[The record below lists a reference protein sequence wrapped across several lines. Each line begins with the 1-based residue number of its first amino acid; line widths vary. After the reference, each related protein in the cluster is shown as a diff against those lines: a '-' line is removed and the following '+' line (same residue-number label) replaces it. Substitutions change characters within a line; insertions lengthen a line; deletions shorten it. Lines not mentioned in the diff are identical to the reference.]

1 MSASDNTRNWTAAE
15 DFCRE
20 EGGHLAS
27 MIDESFKDQILEEMT
42 KTRHEGI
49 WLGGN
54 DIEEKSVW
62 KWVDCTPWSVTF
74 WAPGAPDSIHPE
86 CLALVLNSPGHTHL
100 NKKWNDRNCGDKL
113 GFLCK
118 KTICGLNNGNFSF
131 YFRFRILSLS
141 VYFCQVKHINPVL
154 LLYMINALLRNKRT
168 S

>member
-1 MSASDNTRNWTAAE
+1 MAE

-27 MIDESFKDQILEEMT
+27 MVDESFKDQILEEMT
-42 KTRHEGI
+42 KTGQDEI
-49 WLGGN
+49 WLGG
-54 DIEEKSVW
+54 IEEESVW
-62 KWVDCTPWSVTF
+62 KWADCTPWNVTF
-74 WAPGAPDSIHPE
+74 WAPGEPTVGREE
-86 CLALVLNSPGHTHL
+86 CLTLVLNFPGYTHL
-100 NKKWNDRNCGDKL
+100 NKKWNDKSCGYKL

-118 KTICGLNNGNFSF
+118 KKICGLNNGNFSF